1 MKNGVLILFSALLGG
16 ILSAVVMTIGEDMN
30 RSVELEE
37 NMSGAVEEAVAEI
50 GYREE
55 TVYTDE
61 MLGDCVS
68 QMAVVF
74 DSDTDIEVRV
84 YQADAVKGILS
95 VRALGNYKHLNGTKG
110 DTSWERTVIYEENGE
125 EERMSNCKVRFYE
138 DKELLTAQGKCYKEF
153 VVSNGASIAEPGIPE
168 KEGRTFAG
176 WRDVNDYIADFS
188 QPILEDISY
197 YAVWE

>member
-1 MKNGVLILFSALLGG
+1 MKNGVLILLSALLGG
-16 ILSAVVMTIGEDMN
+16 ILFAVVMTIGEDMN

-37 NMSGAVEEAVAEI
+37 NMSGAVEGAVAEI
-50 GYREE
+50 RYREE

-84 YQADAVKGILS
+84 YQADAAKGILS
-95 VRALGNYKHLNGTKG
+95 VCALGNYKHLNETKG
-110 DTSWERTVIYEENGE
+110 DIAWERTVIYEENGE
-125 EERMSNCKVRFYE
+125 EECMSNCRVRFYE
-138 DKELLTAQGKCYKEF
+138 EKELLTAQGKCYKEF
-153 VVSNGASIAEPGIPE
+153 VVSNGESIAEPYISE
-168 KEGRTFAG
+168 KEGRRFAG
-176 WRDVNDYIADFS
+176 WRDANDYIADFS
-188 QPILEDISY
+188 QPIVEDISY

>member
-1 MKNGVLILFSALLGG
+1 MKNGVLILLSALLGG

-37 NMSGAVEEAVAEI
+37 NMSGAVEGAVAEI

-84 YQADAVKGILS
+84 YQADAAKGILS

-110 DTSWERTVIYEENGE
+110 DTAWERTVIYEENGE

-153 VVSNGASIAEPGIPE
+153 VVSNGASIAEPKIPE